1 MPDPQSPVDGMSAE
15 VKTLQL
21 RFDVPLRSTA
31 TMTRSA
37 RKIAFVTASTDHG
50 MMIFNRFDQHLV
62 REGLGYGM
70 GYQLLE
76 TSSYDQSEVD
86 LLVTLLDVRRRIYG
100 DGVIAVDCGANIGVH
115 TIEWARH
122 MATWGVVVAFE
133 AQERIYYALAGNIA
147 INNCFNARAIH
158 AAVTTK
164 PGVMKMPSPN
174 YCIASSFGSLEL
186 KYRDGVEFI
195 GQHIDYSENKMITV
209 QATCLDAF
217 KFPRLDVLK
226 IDIEG
231 MELDALE
238 GGQHCINQLRPIIV
252 VESNKSDAEKLRDW
266 LESRG
271 YWILPVGINF
281 LAVHTED
288 RCLPL
293 IQPQKNP
300 SIESKAW

>member
-1 MPDPQSPVDGMSAE
+1 
-15 VKTLQL
+15 
-21 RFDVPLRSTA
+21 
-31 TMTRSA
+31 MTRSA

-50 MMIFNRFDQHLV
+50 MMIFNRFDQHVV

-76 TSSYDQSEVD
+76 TSSYDQGEVD
-86 LLVTLLDVRRRIYG
+86 LLVTLLDVRRQIYG
-100 DGVIAVDCGANIGVH
+100 DGVVAVDCGANIGVH
-115 TIEWARH
+115 TIEWAKH

-164 PGVMKMPSPN
+164 PGVMKIPSPN

-186 KYRDGVEFI
+186 KYRDGAEFI
-195 GQHIDYSENKMITV
+195 GQHIDYSENKMIPV

-217 KFPRLDVLK
+217 EFPRLDVLK

-231 MELDALE
+231 MELEALE

-252 VESNKSDAEKLRDW
+252 VECIKSDAEKLRDW

-271 YWILPVGINF
+271 YWILPLGINY

-293 IQPQKNP
+293 VQPQKSP
-300 SIESKAW
+300 SIEMKAG

>member
-1 MPDPQSPVDGMSAE
+1 
-15 VKTLQL
+15 
-21 RFDVPLRSTA
+21 
-31 TMTRSA
+31 MTRSA

-50 MMIFNRFDQHLV
+50 MMIFNRFDQNV
-62 REGLGYGM
+62 VGEGLGYGM

-76 TSSYDQSEVD
+76 TSSYDRGEVN

-100 DGVIAVDCGANIGVH
+100 DGIVAVDCGANIGVH
-115 TIEWARH
+115 TVEWARH

-164 PGVMKMPSPN
+164 PGVMKIPSPN
-174 YCIASSFGSLEL
+174 YCVASSFGSLEL

-195 GQHIDYSENKMITV
+195 GQHIDYSENKMTIV

-217 KFPRLDVLK
+217 EFPRLDVLK

-238 GGQHCINQLRPIIV
+238 GGQRCINQHRPIIV
-252 VESNKSDAEKLRDW
+252 VEHIKSDAEKLRDW

-271 YWILPVGINF
+271 YWILPVGINY

-293 IQPQKNP
+293 VQPKKNP
-300 SIESKAW
+300 SIETKAG

>member
-1 MPDPQSPVDGMSAE
+1 
-15 VKTLQL
+15 
-21 RFDVPLRSTA
+21 
-31 TMTRSA
+31 MTRSA

-50 MMIFNRFDQHLV
+50 MMIFNRFDQHVV

-76 TSSYDQSEVD
+76 TSSYDQGEVD
-86 LLVTLLDVRRRIYG
+86 LLVTLLDVRRQIYG
-100 DGVIAVDCGANIGVH
+100 DGVVAVDCGANIGVH
-115 TIEWARH
+115 TIEWAKH

-164 PGVMKMPSPN
+164 PGVMKIPSPN

-186 KYRDGVEFI
+186 KYRDGAEFI
-195 GQHIDYSENKMITV
+195 GQHIDYSENKMIPV

-217 KFPRLDVLK
+217 EFPRLDVLK

-231 MELDALE
+231 MELEALE

-252 VESNKSDAEKLRDW
+252 VECIKSDAEKLRDW

-271 YWILPVGINF
+271 YWILPLGINY

-293 IQPQKNP
+293 VQPQTSP
-300 SIESKAW
+300 SIEMKAG

>member
-1 MPDPQSPVDGMSAE
+1 
-15 VKTLQL
+15 
-21 RFDVPLRSTA
+21 
-31 TMTRSA
+31 MTGSA

-76 TSSYDQSEVD
+76 TSSYDQGEVD
-86 LLVTLLDVRRRIYG
+86 LLMTLLDVRRQIYG
-100 DGVIAVDCGANIGVH
+100 DGVVAVDCGANIGVH

-122 MATWGVVVAFE
+122 MAAWGVVVAFE

-147 INNCFNARAIH
+147 INNCFNARAVH

-164 PGVMKMPSPN
+164 PGIMKIPSPN

-186 KYRDGVEFI
+186 KYRDRAEFI

-217 KFPRLDVLK
+217 EFPRLDVLK

-231 MELDALE
+231 MELEALE
-238 GGQHCINQLRPIIV
+238 GGQRCINQFRPIIV
-252 VESNKSDAEKLRDW
+252 VEYIKSDAEKLRDW
-266 LESRG
+266 LVSRG
-271 YWILPVGINF
+271 YWILPLGINY

-288 RCLPL
+288 RCRPL
-293 IQPQKNP
+293 VQPQKNP
-300 SIESKAW
+300 SNETKAG

>member
-1 MPDPQSPVDGMSAE
+1 
-15 VKTLQL
+15 
-21 RFDVPLRSTA
+21 
-31 TMTRSA
+31 MTRSA

-50 MMIFNRFDQHLV
+50 MMIFNRFDQHVV

-76 TSSYDQSEVD
+76 TSSYDQGEVD
-86 LLVTLLDVRRRIYG
+86 LLVTLLDVRRQIYG
-100 DGVIAVDCGANIGVH
+100 DGVVAVDCGANIGVH
-115 TIEWARH
+115 TIEWAKH

-164 PGVMKMPSPN
+164 PGVMKIPSPN

-186 KYRDGVEFI
+186 KYRDGAEFI
-195 GQHIDYSENKMITV
+195 GQHIDYSENKMIPV

-217 KFPRLDVLK
+217 EFPRLDVLK

-231 MELDALE
+231 MELEALE

-252 VESNKSDAEKLRDW
+252 VESIKSDAEKLRDW

-271 YWILPVGINF
+271 YWILPLGINY

-293 IQPQKNP
+293 VQPQNSP
-300 SIESKAW
+300 SIEMKAG